1 METIF
6 VKRLSFVFDIIV
18 LLRSVC
24 FDLSCP
30 LYCLYMCIYDSGWIE
45 EYTLTRDL
53 MAYFLLCIDKSGLY
67 NKKHIR
73 NKNSVSTQEF
83 GFFIFERFRLDCNR
97 AAWELFFFSR
107 PAATVRTVSLTFF
120 KFNLVPSVETK
131 KITFQN
137 PGKFLILF
145 INKPKIHSVFIF
157 LGWSMH

>member
-30 LYCLYMCIYDSGWIE
+30 RSVLFVYMCIYDSGWIE

-97 AAWELFFFSR
+97 AAWELFFFLDLR
-107 PAATVRTVSLTFF
+107 QQFEQFPLLFF
-120 KFNLVPSVETK
+120 KFNLVPSVET
-131 KITFQN
+131 N
-137 PGKFLILF
+137 
-145 INKPKIHSVFIF
+145 
-157 LGWSMH
+157 